1 MLRVVI
7 HGNKEVTAGKGRWS
21 SLFAQM
27 SDDGSRPVRDD
38 AKIDAPEIEM
48 EHSTSLT
55 RPQRARSGSQN
66 ARE

>member
-1 MLRVVI
+1 M
-7 HGNKEVTAGKGRWS
+7 
-21 SLFAQM
+21 FAQM